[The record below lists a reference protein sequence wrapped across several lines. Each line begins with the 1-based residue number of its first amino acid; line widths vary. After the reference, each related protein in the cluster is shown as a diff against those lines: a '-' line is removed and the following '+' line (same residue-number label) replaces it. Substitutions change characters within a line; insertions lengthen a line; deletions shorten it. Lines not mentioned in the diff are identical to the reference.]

1 MIQNVDLN
9 QESYPHI
16 NLWILQENEIEIFWD
31 EETQSLIRAYLG
43 EDMCWKSNAEICS
56 LDKAL
61 KKLDEFLGDTVFS
74 QAEDFTEGWKHSD

>member
-1 MIQNVDLN
+1 MQNVDLN

-43 EDMCWKSNAEICS
+43 EDMYWKSNAEICS

-61 KKLDEFLGDTVFS
+61 KELDEFLEDTVFS